1 MISRDRL
8 SLLGRPFAVRLLIPA
23 SATLLAAM
31 ALPLTG
37 QSSSAAQSSTNG
49 SSSAQNQGQA
59 QAESLL
65 LGPGDVVSIHVFGEP
80 ELSEPLRVSDAG
92 DITEPFVGKVHV
104 AGLTPSQVA
113 AALEQ
118 QFVAQQYLLEP
129 RITVTV
135 EQYFTENIAVVGH
148 VKSVGTYAAPTGR
161 TITEVIAQAGGLL
174 DTADRHVVIRRHA
187 DGREIPFFFSNSPDV
202 LLGDQPIVYPGDTV
216 FVPKAGTVY
225 MMGDVPRAGG
235 YVMNNDHSQLTA
247 LQLLALAGGANN
259 TSRPSRAR
267 LVRHGADGAPH
278 EVELALDEM
287 RKGLA
292 PDVPLLADDI
302 VYVPFSY
309 LKNIAVSLPAI
320 VASAASAAVYVI
332 RQ

>member
-1 MISRDRL
+1 M
-8 SLLGRPFAVRLLIPA
+8 
-23 SATLLAAM
+23 
-31 ALPLTG
+31 
-37 QSSSAAQSSTNG
+37 
-49 SSSAQNQGQA
+49 
-59 QAESLL
+59 
-65 LGPGDVVSIHVFGEP
+65 VSIHVFGEP

-135 EQYFTENIAVVGH
+135 EQYFTENIAVVGQ
-148 VKSVGTYAAPTGR
+148 VKSVGTFAAPTGR
-161 TITEVIAQAGGLL
+161 TISEVIAQAGGLL
-174 DTADRHVVIRRHA
+174 DNADRHVVIRRHA
-187 DGREIPFFFSNSPDV
+187 DGREVPFFFSNSPGS

-225 MMGDVPRAGG
+225 MMGDVARAGG

-267 LVRHGADGAPH
+267 LVRQGPDGAPH
-278 EVELALDEM
+278 EVQLALDEM

-292 PDVPLLADDI
+292 PDVPLLPDDI